1 MPGELIPWIRHQF
14 LDADGAPLSLGT
26 LSSFVAGTSTPA
38 ATYSDATLATA
49 NPVVIDLDASGL
61 TPGPVFLGAFGY
73 KFELANSLGA
83 VILTIDSVE
92 NVGQVFAATYGT
104 QLVSAS
110 ALDEASGYIVP
121 DDDTITFVTMDSTG
135 GANPCVVT
143 LPAASARSKPLVIK
157 NMGTIALAV
166 TPNGSDTIDG
176 IAAAYTVAA
185 SASPLFRTITLN
197 SDGVDAWWVTAS
209 VGV

>member
-1 MPGELIPWIRHQF
+1 MPGELIPWIEQRF
-14 LDADGAPLSLGT
+14 FTEDGAPLSLGT
-26 LSSFVAGTSTPA
+26 VETYIAGTSTPA
-38 ATYSDATLATA
+38 PTYEDADLATA
-49 NPVVIDLDASGL
+49 NPVIIELLADGRPPD
-61 TPGPVFLGAFGY
+61 PIFLAAHGY
-73 KFELANSLGA
+73 KFIVKDADGA
-83 VILTIDSVE
+83 EVYTIDDVE

-104 QLVSAS
+104 QLVSES

-143 LPAASARSKPLVIK
+143 LPAASARAKPLVIK
-157 NMGTIALAV
+157 NMGTVPLAI

-176 IAAAYTVAA
+176 IAAAYAVAA
-185 SASPLFRTITLN
+185 SASPLFRTVTLC

>member
-1 MPGELIPWIRHQF
+1 MPGELIPWIPMQF
-14 LDADGAPLSLGT
+14 FDDDGVPLSLGT
-26 LSSFVAGTSTPA
+26 LETYIAGTSTPA
-38 ATYSDATLATA
+38 VTYEDADLAVA
-49 NPVVIDLDASGL
+49 NPVIIDLLASGK
-61 TPGPVFLGAFGY
+61 PADPIFLAAHGY
-73 KFELANSLGA
+73 KFVVKDADGNT
-83 VILTIDSVE
+83 IQTIDDVE